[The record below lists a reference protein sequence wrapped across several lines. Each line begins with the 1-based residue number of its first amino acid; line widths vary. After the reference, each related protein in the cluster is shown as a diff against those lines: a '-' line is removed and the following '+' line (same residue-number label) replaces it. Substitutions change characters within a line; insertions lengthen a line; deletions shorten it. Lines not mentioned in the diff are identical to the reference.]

1 MKKLRPSIRPYPFLL
16 ALVLIISVLVIGL
29 RGTMSQSGAAEM
41 DATNNMASFQGLNIG
56 NPIWTDNFTDSAW
69 RLSSPNTTAARLQV
83 NRTLSLSV
91 AFSTEPNAQS
101 VIIYRSVNIS
111 LAIDPVMLAELTVSA
126 GVHYGIRFSGVDP
139 SGSSFNAWREGSK
152 LQHRPG
158 LGIPENITANLV
170 AETYL
175 ANGQLPVLGS
185 RITKVWFY
193 LETPANTGGGFQ
205 LQMDSLQASPLNRTT
220 SASQEIS
227 GNFSNIVINFD
238 LPSVNQSLFQAYA
251 SFDIRGTSSLTYTL
265 FFISGLSI
273 AAQGYTYT
281 QSVITT
287 HQVAVLLPSLVSGF
301 PSVLPNVNSSS
312 LIIGA
317 ISGSITYFRI
327 DDFNLKF
334 TATNDPLQGSVDPTT
349 ARAFIVYYL
358 VFLFVT
364 PIAAVILLTRVFK
377 VEE

>member
-1 MKKLRPSIRPYPFLL
+1 
-16 ALVLIISVLVIGL
+16 
-29 RGTMSQSGAAEM
+29 MSQSGAAEM

-111 LAIDPVMLAELTVSA
+111 LAIGPVMLAELTVSA

-139 SGSSFNAWREGSK
+139 SGSTFNAWREGSK

-175 ANGQLPVLGS
+175 ANGQLSVPGS

-205 LQMDSLQASPLNRTT
+205 LQIDSLQASPLNRTT

-265 FFISGLSI
+265 FFVSGLSI
-273 AAQGYTYT
+273 SAQGYTYT

-349 ARAFIVYYL
+349 AGAFIVYYL

-364 PIAAVILLTRVFK
+364 PIAAVILLTR
-377 VEE
+377 